1 MYSAHWNWQT
11 TYGSTLGR
19 KPRPSDIVT
28 VSLPLGGPTTGVP
41 LVSFSF
47 SLSDAFD
54 VRDKLEGLGLLSCE
68 RVRGVCGGVA

>member
-19 KPRPSDIVT
+19 SPLPSEIVSA
-28 VSLPLGGPTTGVP
+28 SLPFGATTGAV
-41 LVSFSF
+41 LL
-47 SLSDAFD
+47 SLDLSEAFE
-54 VRDKLEGLGLLSCE
+54 VRDKFEGRGLLSCE